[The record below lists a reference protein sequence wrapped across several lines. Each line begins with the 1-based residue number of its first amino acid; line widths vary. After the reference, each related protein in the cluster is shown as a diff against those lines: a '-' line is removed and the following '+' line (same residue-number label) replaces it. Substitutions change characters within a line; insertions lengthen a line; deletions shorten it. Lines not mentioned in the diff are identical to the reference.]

1 MNAHVQVKDFALRD
15 SKGRFRKSPGLPA
28 APETVP
34 YERYSACWQRLDAL
48 SQIAF
53 KMKMQWGLLGPLIAD
68 QLGRAEGPLNG
79 LLEGGGVGLYVLST
93 EDADLMD
100 YHLIQLGNL
109 IDDLEAA
116 DVA

>member
-15 SKGRFRKSPGLPA
+15 SKGRFRKPSGLP
-28 APETVP
+28 PEPEVVP
-34 YERYSACWQRLDAL
+34 YSRYSACWQRLDAL

-53 KMKMQWGLLGPLIAD
+53 KMKMQWGLLGPLIAN

-79 LLEGGGVGLYVLST
+79 LLKGNSDGLYVLSK

-100 YHLIQLGNL
+100 YHLIQIGNL
-109 IDDLEAA
+109 IADLSAA